1 MGSGRPS
8 SELFHGRH
16 RSSPVPVS
24 DSFAWRPAP
33 GVLHPLRGAPEDVH
47 CEPPPRGAFVG
58 HEREGTSYLFAS
70 FPGQQCCNGWVG
82 YSFRND
88 RIIIW
93 QDTHRI
99 EVVPADLPSIT
110 DVQLSLLDSQLELR
124 LLK

>member
-1 MGSGRPS
+1 VVGRRLSFSTVVIVRLPFRFLIRS
-8 SELFHGRH
+8 PGDQPRAYYTRYAGR
-16 RSSPVPVS
+16 RKTST
-24 DSFAWRPAP
+24 AN
-33 GVLHPLRGAPEDVH
+33 
-47 CEPPPRGAFVG
+47 PPPRGAFVG